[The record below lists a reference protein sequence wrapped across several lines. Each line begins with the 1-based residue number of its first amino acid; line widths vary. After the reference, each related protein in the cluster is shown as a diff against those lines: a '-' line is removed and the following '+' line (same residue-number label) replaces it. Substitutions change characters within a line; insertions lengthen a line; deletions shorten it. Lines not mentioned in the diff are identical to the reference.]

1 MAGGRVV
8 SGCQTLGKHFQM
20 CYLRSKDEEMEAPCW
35 REFSIS
41 VLGLTGLW
49 SRVCAPDGWGSC
61 LPGDVHQCL
70 ADAGVSWSQTPLW
83 ALSSWRFRQEAGM
96 FLSLLLSLRGFVQNP
111 MGCPTGFSRSLC
123 SLRYRKEAKDGWP
136 NTLTINQT
144 LFTIS
149 SLLPYINPLG
159 RHAIRAHVY
168 TFLLKRYHSSI
179 RHVFHLHVYFCI
191 CTLSHVFFTFLTLS
205 IIILPLHP
213 SIHACLYAFI
223 HLFTFFFM
231 WTFVSSLIHF
241 ILSTNRT
248 LWSSLISLEKC
259 GVV

>member
-1 MAGGRVV
+1 MRIPTVPSPASGSQATSTFGRGGCPPGSRLPTGRGPGSHRAELLSSSRQRWLVV
-8 SGCQTLGKHFQM
+8 VTGCQTLGKHFQM

-70 ADAGVSWSQTPLW
+70 ADAGVSWSETPLW

-96 FLSLLLSLRGFVQNP
+96 FVSLLLSLRGFVQNP
-111 MGCPTGFSRSLC
+111 IGCPTGFSRSLC

-168 TFLLKRYHSSI
+168 TFLLKRYRWYS
-179 RHVFHLHVYFCI
+179 
-191 CTLSHVFFTFLTLS
+191 
-205 IIILPLHP
+205 
-213 SIHACLYAFI
+213 FI
-223 HLFTFFFM
+223 HP
-231 WTFVSSLIHF
+231 
-241 ILSTNRT
+241 
-248 LWSSLISLEKC
+248 
-259 GVV
+259 